1 MQMKQVHALV
11 VDDNVKNLGVLSRL
25 LARQGVVCTEA
36 SSANQLAGVLK
47 TLTEVDVVFLDLEMP
62 GVNGYEIMRQL
73 KTDARFESVPFV
85 AYTVHL
91 SEINT
96 AHQRGF
102 HSFLGKPVDAEKF
115 PEQLDHILNGEP
127 VWSNGM

>member
-1 MQMKQVHALV
+1 MKQVHALV

-36 SSANQLAGVLK
+36 SNTSQLATALK
-47 TLTEVDVVFLDLEMP
+47 TLAEVRVVFLDLELP
-62 GVNGYEIMRQL
+62 GINGYEIMRQL
-73 KTDARFESVPFV
+73 KTDARFDGVPFV

-102 HSFLGKPVDAEKF
+102 HSFLGKPLDAEKF

>member
-1 MQMKQVHALV
+1 MKQVHALV

-36 SSANQLAGVLK
+36 SSTSQLAGLLK
-47 TLTEVDVVFLDLEMP
+47 TLPNVDVVFLDLEMP

-73 KTDARFESVPFV
+73 KTDARFDSAPFV

-91 SEINT
+91 SEINI
-96 AHQRGF
+96 AHQKGF
-102 HSFLGKPVDAEKF
+102 HSFLGKPIDADKF
-115 PEQLDHILNGEP
+115 PEQLNHILNGEQ
-127 VWSNGM
+127 VWSTGM

>member
-1 MQMKQVHALV
+1 MKQVHALV

-62 GVNGYEIMRQL
+62 VMGGR
-73 KTDARFESVPFV
+73 DA
-85 AYTVHL
+85 
-91 SEINT
+91 
-96 AHQRGF
+96 
-102 HSFLGKPVDAEKF
+102 FLWRRPGAIDIRRA
-115 PEQLDHILNGEP
+115 
-127 VWSNGM
+127 

>member
-1 MQMKQVHALV
+1 MKQVHALV

-36 SSANQLAGVLK
+36 SSANQLATVLK
-47 TLTEVDVVFLDLEMP
+47 TLTEVDVVFLDLELP

-73 KTDARFESVPFV
+73 KTDARFEGVPFV

-115 PEQLDHILNGEP
+115 PEQLHHILNGEP
-127 VWSNGM
+127 VWSTGM

>member
-36 SSANQLAGVLK
+36 SNTSQLATALK
-47 TLTEVDVVFLDLEMP
+47 TLAEVRVVFLDLELP
-62 GVNGYEIMRQL
+62 GINGYEIMRQL
-73 KTDARFESVPFV
+73 KTDARFDSVPFV

-102 HSFLGKPVDAEKF
+102 HSFLGKPLDAEKF

>member
-1 MQMKQVHALV
+1 MKQVRALV

-36 SSANQLAGVLK
+36 SNTTQLAGALK

-62 GVNGYEIMRQL
+62 GINGYEIMRQL
-73 KTDARFESVPFV
+73 KMDARFEGVPFV

-91 SEINT
+91 SEINV

-127 VWSNGM
+127 VWSSGM